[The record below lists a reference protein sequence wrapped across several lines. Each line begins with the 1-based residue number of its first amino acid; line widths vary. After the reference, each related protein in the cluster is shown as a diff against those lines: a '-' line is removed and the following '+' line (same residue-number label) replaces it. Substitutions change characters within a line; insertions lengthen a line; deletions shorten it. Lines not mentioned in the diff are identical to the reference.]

1 MSNPA
6 ELWAALQRGV
16 TRDVML
22 AMYEHANVSSAIP
35 SSEVAGTGRH
45 SLRETGPE
53 DLGGSPRVTDCGP
66 ATAGDSLP
74 TQCSKCGPSCIC
86 DIAWN
91 E

>member
-16 TRDVML
+16 TREVML
-22 AMYEHANVSSAIP
+22 AMYEHASSAIP

-53 DLGGSPRVTDCGP
+53 VLGGIPPVADRGP
-66 ATAGDSLP
+66 ATVGGSLP
-74 TQCSKCGPSCIC
+74 TQCSKCGPSCVC